1 MFWISWRVGMGVV
14 LGELEDDVWWIES
27 MSKMMKSL
35 VYEFYWP
42 LPMDVYIHHLETGL
56 LSIRER

>member
-1 MFWISWRVGMGVV
+1 MGVV